1 MDTGAKEDASV
12 VKAPPGRAAMLFVGI
27 VTIIALAPVAGMVLA
42 FAILPALPIV
52 LAIGLVLGPI
62 NWIDDKLDEAELRQD
77 RDQDQDQDHHH
88 TPLIHAHA

>member
-1 MDTGAKEDASV
+1 METEAREASM
-12 VKAPPGRAAMLFVGI
+12 VKAPPGRLAMVFVGI
-27 VTIIALAPVAGMVLA
+27 VTMVALAPVAGMVLA

-62 NWIDDKLDEAELRQD
+62 NWAEDKLDEAASRQD
-77 RDQDQDQDHHH
+77 RDQDHPDHH